1 MDYISEAQVRNSG
14 SETPAQVEMT
24 PAMFHILLAL
34 SAGERHGYGVMQ
46 EVEEDTGGTV
56 QLPPGTLYRTIKIL
70 LAAGWIERSRGAES
84 TTDDARR
91 RYYRITDAG
100 RQVAVQHATRLSRV
114 VELARARHLIPE
126 PDLG

>member
-1 MDYISEAQVRNSG
+1 MRNTG
-14 SETPAQVEMT
+14 SETPAEVEIT

-46 EVEEDTGGTV
+46 EVEEGTGGTV

-70 LAAGWIERSRGAES
+70 LAAGWIERSHGPES

-100 RQVAVQHATRLSRV
+100 REVAVQHATRLARV

>member
-1 MDYISEAQVRNSG
+1 MRNTA
-14 SETPAQVEMT
+14 SETPVKVEIT

-46 EVEEDTGGTV
+46 EVEEDTEGTV

-70 LAAGWIERSRGAES
+70 LAEGWIERSRGPVS
-84 TTDDARR
+84 TTDDSRR
-91 RYYRITDAG
+91 RYYRITDVG
-100 RQVAVQHATRLSRV
+100 RDVAVQHAMRLAKV

-126 PDLG
+126 PDLA